1 MKNERTFYN
10 AFYGILVL
18 AVCVTGCCPTTLI
31 PVHNSVI
38 NPQFWYE
45 VLISFLPL
53 TFFIAGS
60 FVIRAQKVFNC
71 FSNRMK
77 RITFDLSCWSFLATV
92 VFCVLLH
99 FVWIKIFGY
108 IEPVPWKCIMMG
120 YICSVIISIR
130 LWHVFPKE
138 MVKEALFRTRRLA
151 YFCYLAWACFL
162 GIQLL
167 GLAKLFKEVPNN
179 IQWVLGICVPLIK
192 EMNDRMLEKLISKA
206 SSSATIIDAHLVAK
220 IDAGIIFSFWIT
232 IILATDATQITG
244 YVLLGINSCIN
255 ISLCL
260 KAKKL
265 ERKSFPY
272 LLNQRIN
279 RFLQKEVIAE
289 LVLNETIEILVPLAF
304 IVSYATAFYGPN
316 YDKLGSVGCNYWTF
330 QKVENSDYEMQLRLS
345 SY

>member
-1 MKNERTFYN
+1 MNFHREGIHFLTSGY

-92 VFCVLLH
+92 VFCVVLH

-138 MVKEALFRTRRLA
+138 MVKEARLGA
-151 YFCYLAWACFL
+151 LLRHLNIVETMEL
-162 GIQLL
+162 GY
-167 GLAKLFKEVPNN
+167 E
-179 IQWVLGICVPLIK
+179 
-192 EMNDRMLEKLISKA
+192 NDRMKDHRNHFFNQLTIQSLQFGYA
-206 SSSATIIDAHLVAK
+206 STFFDTNQVI
-220 IDAGIIFSFWIT
+220 
-232 IILATDATQITG
+232 
-244 YVLLGINSCIN
+244 
-255 ISLCL
+255 
-260 KAKKL
+260 KK
-265 ERKSFPY
+265 KPKKTK
-272 LLNQRIN
+272 NN
-279 RFLQKEVIAE
+279 RAAL
-289 LVLNETIEILVPLAF
+289 
-304 IVSYATAFYGPN
+304 
-316 YDKLGSVGCNYWTF
+316 
-330 QKVENSDYEMQLRLS
+330 
-345 SY
+345 